1 MKDLCYITRQAE
13 ISASHR
19 LHNPEL
25 SAEENERIFRNC
37 TWPNGHG
44 HNYTLQVTICGEPD
58 PVTGMI
64 VNLKDLRRVMEER
77 VVDKCDHRHLN
88 KDVDFLQRVV
98 TTTENLCR
106 AFWRELE
113 GAIADLDGDA
123 RLWRIRIQE
132 TRDNSVEYFGPGAAP
147 SV

>member
-1 MKDLCYITRQAE
+1 MADLCYITRQAE

-19 LHNPEL
+19 LFNPSL
-25 SAEENERIFRNC
+25 SPADNERIFRNC

-44 HNYTLQVTICGEPD
+44 HNYTLQVTIAGVPD
-58 PVTGMI
+58 ETTGMV

-77 VVDKCDHRHLN
+77 VVDKCDHRNLN
-88 KDVDFLQRVV
+88 TDVAFLEGVV

-113 GAIADLDGDA
+113 GAIADLPGNA

-132 TRDNSVEYFGPGAAP
+132 TRDNSVEYFGPDGRPA
-147 SV
+147 